1 MKFDKK
7 KFEFLPSM
15 IEKEEIEV
23 DYGVIIS
30 TATFEA
36 SVYDEDFIII
46 KDCVSCDSFDSAV
59 WMKRM
64 FEIMK
69 SYKDGEVLN
78 EEDEEDLRELR
89 KEYSDR
95 LYELYI
101 LLEAI
106 FKSLDNSVK
115 IDKSVKIDESKEKIK
130 KDSETYKKLIDDFK
144 YFNDT
149 NWVISDVT
157 NDSLEKEY
165 FYQTFNSLR
174 DSGALVDLFKLYEIN
189 KNS

>member
-7 KFEFLPSM
+7 KFEFLPSI
-15 IEKEEIEV
+15 IEKEEIDV
-23 DYGVIIS
+23 NYGVIIS
-30 TATFEA
+30 TETFEA

-115 IDKSVKIDESKEKIK
+115 IDESKEKIK

-174 DSGALVDLFKLYEIN
+174 DSGALVDLFKLYGIN